1 MYDLLKKKELFM
13 SELGSECQ
21 LEETNW
27 GLNFLRQFY
36 LIVFLECKIYVMN
49 IEKILAYGF

>member
-27 GLNFLRQFY
+27 GLNFLHQFY

-49 IEKILAYGF
+49 IEKILANGF